1 MAVTEFIDSLHS
13 KKIHIVG
20 VTGSEGS
27 GILRFL
33 QKNEVRNITVHDFST
48 SETLEKSYK
57 LWHKGVSKDE
67 RKRMFSQFMSDLNL
81 VKGRFGKDYLSDVLE
96 ADIIFV
102 PQSWRLYPKENAPLW
117 QAIKKRIP
125 FFSLTRLYLEL
136 TQAIIIG
143 VTGTVGKGS
152 VVNLI
157 VNILQSAG
165 KSVYFAGNDT
175 WMTQIAEKLDG
186 MTKDDY
192 LVLEVSHRQLQDGI
206 SRCPHIAVVTNLFPN
221 HQDEVSWDRY
231 KQLKLSLLSRQT
243 ESDYV
248 VLNYDNLELRNI
260 DAQIKSQI
268 IYYSVKSQDKNN
280 ISIQNSFHILKNI
293 NSDQYFGNILAAST
307 VANLLN
313 IPNKEILKS
322 LGKTQSL
329 PARLQLIDT
338 VSGIGIYD
346 DIKSTTPWATM
357 AALERISNGI
367 FLIVGGNTKG
377 IDYLAFFERIKKMK
391 GNIKK
396 IFALSS
402 QLSDFLKNKG
412 LDDDYLIIENNLE
425 SALRNCFLQSQ
436 NGDSILVSPAAAF
449 FYTKFIKGKKSLKD
463 IIISLPPKG
472 RAAEARG

>member
-1 MAVTEFIDSLHS
+1 MAVKEFIDSLHS

-33 QKNEVRNITVHDFST
+33 QKNEVRNITAHDFST
-48 SETLEKSYK
+48 FETLEKSYK
-57 LWHKGVSKDE
+57 LWHKGVPKDE

-81 VKGRFGKDYLSDVLE
+81 VTGRFGKDYLSDILE
-96 ADIIFV
+96 ADVIFV
-102 PQSWRLYPKENAPLW
+102 PQSWRLYSQENAPLW
-117 QAIKKRIP
+117 QAIKKGIP

-136 TQAIIIG
+136 SQATVIG

-157 VNILQSAG
+157 VNLLQSVG

-186 MTKDDY
+186 MTNKDY
-192 LVLEVSHRQLQDGI
+192 LVLEISHRQLQDGI
-206 SRCPHIAVVTNLFPN
+206 SRCPHVAVITNLFPN
-221 HQDEVSWDRY
+221 HQDEVGWGKY

-243 ESDYV
+243 ENDYV

-260 DAQIKSQI
+260 TDQIKSQI
-268 IYYSVKSQDKNN
+268 LYYSVKSIDKNN
-280 ISIQNSFHILKNI
+280 LSIQNMFHILKNI
-293 NSDQYFGNILAAST
+293 NSDQYFENILAAST

-313 IPNKEILKS
+313 IPNEEILES
-322 LGKTQSL
+322 LEGIQSL

-338 VSGIGIYD
+338 VSGIKIYD

-357 AALERISNGI
+357 AALERITNGI
-367 FLIVGGNTKG
+367 FLIIGGNTKG
-377 IDYLAFFERIKKMK
+377 IDYLTFFEKIKNMK

-396 IFALSS
+396 IYALPS

-412 LDDDYLIIENNLE
+412 LEDDYLIIDNNLE
-425 SALRNCFLQSQ
+425 SALKDCFLQSQ

-449 FYTKFIKGKKSLKD
+449 FYTKFIKGKKSLRD
-463 IIISLPPKG
+463 IVISLPPKG
-472 RAAEARG
+472 RVAEARG